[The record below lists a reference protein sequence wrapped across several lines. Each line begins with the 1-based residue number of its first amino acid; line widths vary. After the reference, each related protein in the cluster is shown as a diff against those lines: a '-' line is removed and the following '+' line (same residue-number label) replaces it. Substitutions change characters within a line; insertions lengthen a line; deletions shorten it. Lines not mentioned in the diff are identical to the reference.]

1 MIRSILPFSIRSLR
15 SFKENDHIDKHIGSL
30 GEKRRSKKLFKVRKQ
45 LEEVAM
51 DFFSVITFR
60 LGNSIHKVC
69 TIVHTAYD
77 M

>member
-51 DFFSVITFR
+51 DFCSAITFR

>member
-1 MIRSILPFSIRSLR
+1 MIALTKILGPWVK
-15 SFKENDHIDKHIGSL
+15 KEGQ
-30 GEKRRSKKLFKVRKQ
+30 KKLFDVRKQ

-51 DFFSVITFR
+51 DFCSAITFR

-69 TIVHTAYD
+69 TIVHTADD